1 MLALLGDR
9 ITTDA
14 LEPLLGPAHER
25 LLQPAVD
32 SELISVDGD
41 VVVFEHSLYRNAVL
55 QAIDGDRSEALAA
68 DVAER
73 VSSEPL
79 RSLLPPAM
87 VAAHLRLAPDTVP
100 ADVVAT
106 IRWSAGAEAFS
117 AGAWGQAAE
126 FFESALLAAE
136 SSGPAWPDHSERW
149 YLTGEAAFRDH
160 DVRCGEHLRRAL
172 DLADPAVDLDV
183 IARSTILRTRALLTL
198 GQGTITAEDEEELAA
213 ITDRPDPRLDRWRSA
228 LLGIAAECRFA
239 TYDFTAGAEL
249 ARRARAAATLAD
261 DPLSTWAVEIG
272 EGLQHVAGL
281 RLDDADVCFTRAI
294 DTSDRADSPWHGAS
308 SRHRS
313 ALVDLLRGNLTSF
326 DRKVAEGMAVSTS
339 CHHWAECSF
348 GSGLRTVALAAR
360 GDPGVEVEAENAA
373 AMHRRTSYVF
383 SPGLLYPALAYAR
396 ATRGDIEGAEDAL
409 SALESIGQPAGSH
422 RRALA
427 RFDRLLLG
435 STEPPRRAT
444 RRDHRP
450 DLGTLAA
457 LGAAADEAI
466 DLGDTGAMADAAG
479 RIDEVLACGVVMAP
493 SWPHWFPRIRAQIAV
508 ELDEPDARDR
518 LEAATEAAAVEG
530 VDFERVLLGL
540 LTSEVAD
547 DRTMAIEHAAA
558 ALRRADERGLLA
570 GVVLSQDR
578 LRRLGTDPLRPLARA
593 VLNSDI
599 VSSTDLSRTLGDE
612 RWLEVLD
619 EHDELVKATVRRHG
633 GVIFKHTGDG
643 MFAWFASA
651 ADAVAATEILLG
663 VFEHGHLHDG
673 RVALRIR
680 AGLALGSPLS
690 RSDGDLFGMT
700 VIEAG
705 RLCSAASPGMALASA
720 AVAEASMRSLA
731 VHGRLDLKGFDR
743 AVEAYCVEPLH

>member
-9 ITTDA
+9 ITTSA
-14 LEPLLGPAHER
+14 LDPLLGPAHEQ
-25 LLQPAVD
+25 LLQPAVE
-32 SELISVDGD
+32 SELISVDGEA
-41 VVVFEHSLYRNAVL
+41 VAFEHSLYRNAVL
-55 QAIDGDRSEALAA
+55 QSIDPERSDALAA

-79 RSLLPPAM
+79 RSLLPPAV

-136 SSGPAWPDHSERW
+136 SNGLAWPDRPERW
-149 YLTGEAAFRDH
+149 FLTGEAAFRDH
-160 DVRCGEHLRRAL
+160 DARCAEHLRRAL
-172 DLADPAVDLDV
+172 DLADPVVDLDV

-198 GQGTITAEDEEELAA
+198 GQGEITARDEEELAA
-213 ITDRPDPRLDRWRSA
+213 ITERPDPRLDRWRSA

-281 RLDDADVCFTRAI
+281 RLAVADACFARAI
-294 DTSDRADSPWHGAS
+294 ETSDRARSSWHEAS
-308 SRHRS
+308 SRHRR

-326 DRKVAEGMAVSTS
+326 DGKVSEGMAVSSS

-360 GDPGVEVEAENAA
+360 GDAAVEVEAENAA
-373 AMHRRTSYVF
+373 AMYRRTSYVF

-396 ATRGDIEGAEDAL
+396 ATRGDIEGAQDAL
-409 SALESIGQPAGSH
+409 SELESIGQPAGSH

-427 RFDRLLLG
+427 RFGRLLHDAP
-435 STEPPRRAT
+435 EPSRRA
-444 RRDHRP
+444 RPRSHRP

-457 LGAAADEAI
+457 LGAGADEAI
-466 DLGDTGAMADAAG
+466 DLGDTRAMADAAG
-479 RIDEVLACGVVMAP
+479 RIDEVVASGVSMAP
-493 SWPHWFPRIRAQIAV
+493 SWPHYFPRIRAQIAV
-508 ELDEPDARDR
+508 ELDEPDVHDR
-518 LEAATEAAAVEG
+518 IEAATDAAEAEG
-530 VDFERVLLGL
+530 VLFERVLLEL
-540 LTSEVAD
+540 LASAVAD
-547 DRTMAIEHAAA
+547 DHTAAVEHAAT
-558 ALRRADERGLLA
+558 ALRRADESGLLA

-578 LRRLGTDPLRPLARA
+578 LRQLGTDPLRPLARA
-593 VLNSDI
+593 VLNTDI
-599 VSSTDLSRTLGDE
+599 VSSTDLTRTLGDE

-643 MFAWFASA
+643 MYAWFASA

-705 RLCSAASPGMALASA
+705 RLCSAASPGVALASA
-720 AVAEASMRSLA
+720 AVAEASMRTLA
-731 VHGRLDLKGFDR
+731 FHDRLDLKGFDR
-743 AVEAYCVEPLH
+743 AVEAYRVDPLH